1 MLKNPQWGVF
11 EQLHKHLNGCD
22 KNPDKSCKVIGSKC
36 INKMLDNAKNIL
48 KNGNKNQLE
57 VVGSYHQTALTALMM
72 WAARQMLPTEK
83 RISR

>member
-1 MLKNPQWGVF
+1 
-11 EQLHKHLNGCD
+11 
-22 KNPDKSCKVIGSKC
+22 
-36 INKMLDNAKNIL
+36 MLDNAKNIL